1 MGRLIAKILA
11 WLAILLG
18 LALLIQPTAAQWWTS
33 TRNAKTAAQF
43 AARAEAQPTAPAAE
57 ETTAEPPEP
66 ERAYP
71 ELYAAM
77 QDYNAEIYAGGQSG
91 LTDPFAYEEAPLDL
105 AAYGYD
111 DDVLAV
117 LWIPRL
123 NLELPVYLGA
133 SRENLA
139 KGAAL
144 LGQTSMPLGGENTNT
159 VIAAHRGYYG
169 AEMLRNVQQI
179 QVGDKIQLTTP
190 WETLIYRVSELKIID
205 PSDINAVLIQPGRDL
220 LTLSTCHPYTR
231 NSQRYLVIAEHDTA
245 AADTTKEEDLQESAA
260 TWDETP
266 RQVTVEDAGGSYD
279 GTTWQAPDADAFD
292 SAAMNW
298 KTEDNA
304 RLTIASLPFLR
315 TAYDGTAQPQ
325 TLTVERIHADTQYT
339 YAPYNAYWGDYYTIQ
354 GDGAAAG
361 QTAQDDVFLYY
372 PRDTAQTQLE
382 ARADADPSV
391 LDRMEASYA
400 AYAASRYTAVPDG
413 YDELQTLCDEAKKDQ
428 KLTEAADI
436 GDYIRAYLNTN
447 YQYNASAPQPPEG
460 ADPIRYFLTESKQGY
475 SVQFASAAVVMFRM
489 FGLPAR
495 YVVGYAAPQSLFTQQ
510 EDGNWHA
517 ILQDDNAHAWA
528 EVYISG
534 QGWTPMEMTPGVLVS
549 AQQAD
554 LRTDPLPET
563 QGQDTAPAAGESSAN
578 EPAATIVPRSRLV
591 LAALLGG
598 CLLAAAVLLVLAR
611 RHAMGYG
618 RGSCNARVLAVF
630 GSIYR
635 LLVRRGLPPDTPSDA
650 PEFAAFLQSCV
661 PALEPQDAEALL
673 ALAQAAQFGAGTMT
687 EQDTDKMRKLYQ
699 VIKHTGKRKQS
710 QE

>member
-159 VIAAHRGYYG
+159 VIAAHRGRLPISALVVLLNAADEWG
-169 AEMLRNVQQI
+169 GGQITLRCAAMLGGKESAEQRITLNAGKSGVWSIAVRGITLRDHLGVF
-179 QVGDKIQLTTP
+179 
-190 WETLIYRVSELKIID
+190 
-205 PSDINAVLIQPGRDL
+205 
-220 LTLSTCHPYTR
+220 
-231 NSQRYLVIAEHDTA
+231 TA
-245 AADTTKEEDLQESAA
+245 ACPAA
-260 TWDETP
+260 V
-266 RQVTVEDAGGSYD
+266 QSQSICV
-279 GTTWQAPDADAFD
+279 
-292 SAAMNW
+292 
-298 KTEDNA
+298 
-304 RLTIASLPFLR
+304 LP
-315 TAYDGTAQPQ
+315 A
-325 TLTVERIHADTQYT
+325 
-339 YAPYNAYWGDYYTIQ
+339 
-354 GDGAAAG
+354 AAAG
-361 QTAQDDVFLYY
+361 KAKAETAPDEDG
-372 PRDTAQTQLE
+372 DE
-382 ARADADPSV
+382 ADPSV

-510 EDGNWHA
+510 EDGSWHA

-591 LAALLGG
+591 VAALLGG

-687 EQDTDKMRKLYQ
+687 EQDTDKMRKLYH

>member
-105 AAYGYD
+105 AVYGYD

-123 NLELPVYLGA
+123 NLELPVYPGA

-159 VIAAHRGYYG
+159 VIAAHRGRLPISALVVLLNAADEWG
-169 AEMLRNVQQI
+169 GGQITLRCAAMLGGKESAEQRITLNAGKSGVWSIAVRGITLRDHLGVF
-179 QVGDKIQLTTP
+179 
-190 WETLIYRVSELKIID
+190 
-205 PSDINAVLIQPGRDL
+205 
-220 LTLSTCHPYTR
+220 
-231 NSQRYLVIAEHDTA
+231 TA
-245 AADTTKEEDLQESAA
+245 ACPAA
-260 TWDETP
+260 V
-266 RQVTVEDAGGSYD
+266 QSQSICV
-279 GTTWQAPDADAFD
+279 
-292 SAAMNW
+292 
-298 KTEDNA
+298 
-304 RLTIASLPFLR
+304 LP
-315 TAYDGTAQPQ
+315 A
-325 TLTVERIHADTQYT
+325 
-339 YAPYNAYWGDYYTIQ
+339 
-354 GDGAAAG
+354 AAAG
-361 QTAQDDVFLYY
+361 KAKAETAPDEDG
-372 PRDTAQTQLE
+372 DE
-382 ARADADPSV
+382 ADPSV

-475 SVQFASAAVVMFRM
+475 SVQFASAAVVMFRI

-510 EDGNWHA
+510 EDGSWHA

-611 RHAMGYG
+611 RHAMGCG

>member
-1 MGRLIAKILA
+1 
-11 WLAILLG
+11 
-18 LALLIQPTAAQWWTS
+18 Q
-33 TRNAKTAAQF
+33 
-43 AARAEAQPTAPAAE
+43 
-57 ETTAEPPEP
+57 
-66 ERAYP
+66 
-71 ELYAAM
+71 
-77 QDYNAEIYAGGQSG
+77 
-91 LTDPFAYEEAPLDL
+91 
-105 AAYGYD
+105 
-111 DDVLAV
+111 
-117 LWIPRL
+117 
-123 NLELPVYLGA
+123 
-133 SRENLA
+133 
-139 KGAAL
+139 
-144 LGQTSMPLGGENTNT
+144 
-159 VIAAHRGYYG
+159 
-169 AEMLRNVQQI
+169 
-179 QVGDKIQLTTP
+179 
-190 WETLIYRVSELKIID
+190 RV
-205 PSDINAVLIQPGRDL
+205 
-220 LTLSTCHPYTR
+220 
-231 NSQRYLVIAEHDTA
+231 
-245 AADTTKEEDLQESAA
+245 ESAA
-260 TWDETP
+260 LSTAITWLPRVSGGRLNIQVEAAAGGVADGALNQGGGIQVSGVTDLALTASDKPEETVYL
-266 RQVTVEDAGGSYD
+266 RGFIGGSYD

-510 EDGNWHA
+510 EDGSWHA

-598 CLLAAAVLLVLAR
+598 CLLAAVVLLVLAR

-710 QE
+710 QKSVEKQSQE

>member
-159 VIAAHRGYYG
+159 VIAAHRGRLPISALVVLLNAADEWG
-169 AEMLRNVQQI
+169 GGQITLRCAAMLGGKESAEQRITLNAGKSGVWSIAVRGITLRDHLGVF
-179 QVGDKIQLTTP
+179 
-190 WETLIYRVSELKIID
+190 
-205 PSDINAVLIQPGRDL
+205 
-220 LTLSTCHPYTR
+220 
-231 NSQRYLVIAEHDTA
+231 TA
-245 AADTTKEEDLQESAA
+245 ACPAA
-260 TWDETP
+260 A
-266 RQVTVEDAGGSYD
+266 QSQSICV
-279 GTTWQAPDADAFD
+279 
-292 SAAMNW
+292 
-298 KTEDNA
+298 
-304 RLTIASLPFLR
+304 LP
-315 TAYDGTAQPQ
+315 A
-325 TLTVERIHADTQYT
+325 
-339 YAPYNAYWGDYYTIQ
+339 
-354 GDGAAAG
+354 AAAG
-361 QTAQDDVFLYY
+361 KAKAETAPDEDG
-372 PRDTAQTQLE
+372 DE
-382 ARADADPSV
+382 ADPSV

-510 EDGNWHA
+510 EDGSWHA
-517 ILQDDNAHAWA
+517 ILQDDKAHAWA
-528 EVYISG
+528 EMYISG

-618 RGSCNARVLAVF
+618 RGSYNVRVLAVF

-650 PEFAAFLQSCV
+650 PEFAVFLQSCV

-687 EQDTDKMRKLYQ
+687 EQDTDKMRKLYH

>member
-159 VIAAHRGYYG
+159 VIAAHRGRLPISALVVLLNAADEWGGGQITLRCAAMLGGKESAEQRITLNAGKSGVWSIAVRGITLRDHLG
-169 AEMLRNVQQI
+169 AF
-179 QVGDKIQLTTP
+179 
-190 WETLIYRVSELKIID
+190 
-205 PSDINAVLIQPGRDL
+205 
-220 LTLSTCHPYTR
+220 
-231 NSQRYLVIAEHDTA
+231 TA
-245 AADTTKEEDLQESAA
+245 ACPAA
-260 TWDETP
+260 V
-266 RQVTVEDAGGSYD
+266 QSQSICV
-279 GTTWQAPDADAFD
+279 
-292 SAAMNW
+292 
-298 KTEDNA
+298 
-304 RLTIASLPFLR
+304 LP
-315 TAYDGTAQPQ
+315 A
-325 TLTVERIHADTQYT
+325 
-339 YAPYNAYWGDYYTIQ
+339 
-354 GDGAAAG
+354 AAAG
-361 QTAQDDVFLYY
+361 KAKAETAPDEDG
-372 PRDTAQTQLE
+372 DE
-382 ARADADPSV
+382 ADPSV

-460 ADPIRYFLTESKQGY
+460 AAPIRYFLTESKQGY

-510 EDGNWHA
+510 EDGSWHA

>member
-179 QVGDKIQLTTP
+179 QVRDKIQLTTP

-598 CLLAAAVLLVLAR
+598 CLLAAAVMLVLAR

-687 EQDTDKMRKLYQ
+687 EQDTDKMRKLYH

>member
-1 MGRLIAKILA
+1 MGRLIAKIMA

-43 AARAEAQPTAPAAE
+43 AARAEAQPTAPAAG

-159 VIAAHRGYYG
+159 VIAAHRGRLPISALVVLLNAADEWG
-169 AEMLRNVQQI
+169 GGQITLRCAAMLGGKESAEQRITLNAGKSGVWSIAVRGITLRDHLGVF
-179 QVGDKIQLTTP
+179 
-190 WETLIYRVSELKIID
+190 
-205 PSDINAVLIQPGRDL
+205 
-220 LTLSTCHPYTR
+220 
-231 NSQRYLVIAEHDTA
+231 TA
-245 AADTTKEEDLQESAA
+245 ACPAA
-260 TWDETP
+260 V
-266 RQVTVEDAGGSYD
+266 QSQSICV
-279 GTTWQAPDADAFD
+279 
-292 SAAMNW
+292 
-298 KTEDNA
+298 
-304 RLTIASLPFLR
+304 LP
-315 TAYDGTAQPQ
+315 A
-325 TLTVERIHADTQYT
+325 
-339 YAPYNAYWGDYYTIQ
+339 
-354 GDGAAAG
+354 AAAG
-361 QTAQDDVFLYY
+361 KAKAETAPDEDG
-372 PRDTAQTQLE
+372 DE
-382 ARADADPSV
+382 ADPSV

-475 SVQFASAAVVMFRM
+475 SVQFASAAVVIFRM

-510 EDGNWHA
+510 EDGSWHA

-578 EPAATIVPRSRLV
+578 EPATTIVPRSRLV

-687 EQDTDKMRKLYQ
+687 EQDTDKMRKLYH

>member
-105 AAYGYD
+105 AVYGYD

-123 NLELPVYLGA
+123 NLELPVYPGA

-159 VIAAHRGYYG
+159 VIAAHRGRLPISALVVLLNAADEWG
-169 AEMLRNVQQI
+169 GGQITLRCAAMLGGKESAEQRITLNAGKSGVWSIAVRGITLRDHLGVF
-179 QVGDKIQLTTP
+179 
-190 WETLIYRVSELKIID
+190 
-205 PSDINAVLIQPGRDL
+205 
-220 LTLSTCHPYTR
+220 
-231 NSQRYLVIAEHDTA
+231 TA
-245 AADTTKEEDLQESAA
+245 ACPAA
-260 TWDETP
+260 V
-266 RQVTVEDAGGSYD
+266 QSQSICV
-279 GTTWQAPDADAFD
+279 
-292 SAAMNW
+292 
-298 KTEDNA
+298 
-304 RLTIASLPFLR
+304 LP
-315 TAYDGTAQPQ
+315 A
-325 TLTVERIHADTQYT
+325 
-339 YAPYNAYWGDYYTIQ
+339 
-354 GDGAAAG
+354 AAAG
-361 QTAQDDVFLYY
+361 KAKAETAPDEDG
-372 PRDTAQTQLE
+372 DE
-382 ARADADPSV
+382 ADPSV

-510 EDGNWHA
+510 EDGSWHA

-534 QGWTPMEMTPGVLVS
+534 QGWTPMEMTPDVLVS

-611 RHAMGYG
+611 RHAMGCG

>member
-159 VIAAHRGYYG
+159 VIAAHRSRLPIPALVVLLNAADEWGG
-169 AEMLRNVQQI
+169 GQITLRCAAMLGGKESAEQRITLNAGKSGVWSIAVRDITLRDHLGVF
-179 QVGDKIQLTTP
+179 
-190 WETLIYRVSELKIID
+190 
-205 PSDINAVLIQPGRDL
+205 
-220 LTLSTCHPYTR
+220 
-231 NSQRYLVIAEHDTA
+231 TA
-245 AADTTKEEDLQESAA
+245 ACPAA
-260 TWDETP
+260 AQS
-266 RQVTVEDAGGSYD
+266 RSICV
-279 GTTWQAPDADAFD
+279 
-292 SAAMNW
+292 
-298 KTEDNA
+298 
-304 RLTIASLPFLR
+304 LP
-315 TAYDGTAQPQ
+315 A
-325 TLTVERIHADTQYT
+325 
-339 YAPYNAYWGDYYTIQ
+339 
-354 GDGAAAG
+354 AAAG
-361 QTAQDDVFLYY
+361 KAKAETAPDEDG
-372 PRDTAQTQLE
+372 
-382 ARADADPSV
+382 ADADPSV

-510 EDGNWHA
+510 EDGSWHA

-563 QGQDTAPAAGESSAN
+563 QDQDTAPRSRGEQRKRTRSHHRAPQQAGFGGVAGGVPVGCCGAAGAGPPPCHGVWPGQLQRAGAGRVWQHLPPFGASR
-578 EPAATIVPRSRLV
+578 PAAGYTIRCAGVCRIFAKLCPR
-591 LAALLGG
+591 
-598 CLLAAAVLLVLAR
+598 
-611 RHAMGYG
+611 
-618 RGSCNARVLAVF
+618 
-630 GSIYR
+630 
-635 LLVRRGLPPDTPSDA
+635 P
-650 PEFAAFLQSCV
+650 
-661 PALEPQDAEALL
+661 
-673 ALAQAAQFGAGTMT
+673 
-687 EQDTDKMRKLYQ
+687 
-699 VIKHTGKRKQS
+699 
-710 QE
+710 

>member
-159 VIAAHRGYYG
+159 VIAAHRGRLPISALVVLLNAADEWG
-169 AEMLRNVQQI
+169 GGQITLRCAAMLGGKESAEQRITLNAGKSGVWSIAVRGITLRDHLGVF
-179 QVGDKIQLTTP
+179 
-190 WETLIYRVSELKIID
+190 
-205 PSDINAVLIQPGRDL
+205 
-220 LTLSTCHPYTR
+220 
-231 NSQRYLVIAEHDTA
+231 TA
-245 AADTTKEEDLQESAA
+245 ACPAA
-260 TWDETP
+260 V
-266 RQVTVEDAGGSYD
+266 QSQSICV
-279 GTTWQAPDADAFD
+279 
-292 SAAMNW
+292 
-298 KTEDNA
+298 
-304 RLTIASLPFLR
+304 LP
-315 TAYDGTAQPQ
+315 A
-325 TLTVERIHADTQYT
+325 
-339 YAPYNAYWGDYYTIQ
+339 
-354 GDGAAAG
+354 AAAG
-361 QTAQDDVFLYY
+361 KAKAETAPDEDG
-372 PRDTAQTQLE
+372 DE
-382 ARADADPSV
+382 ADPSV

-436 GDYIRAYLNTN
+436 GDYIRAYLKTN

>member
-159 VIAAHRGYYG
+159 VIAAHRGRLPISALVVLLNAADEWG
-169 AEMLRNVQQI
+169 GGQITLRCAAMLGGKESAEQRITLNAGKSGVWSIAVRGITLRDHLGVF
-179 QVGDKIQLTTP
+179 
-190 WETLIYRVSELKIID
+190 
-205 PSDINAVLIQPGRDL
+205 
-220 LTLSTCHPYTR
+220 
-231 NSQRYLVIAEHDTA
+231 TA
-245 AADTTKEEDLQESAA
+245 ACPAA
-260 TWDETP
+260 V
-266 RQVTVEDAGGSYD
+266 QSQSICV
-279 GTTWQAPDADAFD
+279 
-292 SAAMNW
+292 
-298 KTEDNA
+298 
-304 RLTIASLPFLR
+304 LP
-315 TAYDGTAQPQ
+315 A
-325 TLTVERIHADTQYT
+325 
-339 YAPYNAYWGDYYTIQ
+339 
-354 GDGAAAG
+354 AAAG
-361 QTAQDDVFLYY
+361 KAKAETAPDEDG
-372 PRDTAQTQLE
+372 DE
-382 ARADADPSV
+382 ADPSV

-673 ALAQAAQFGAGTMT
+673 ALAQAAQFGAGTMI
-687 EQDTDKMRKLYQ
+687 EQDTDKMRKLYHI
-699 VIKHTGKRKQS
+699 IKHTGKRKQS

>member
-105 AAYGYD
+105 AVYGYD

-123 NLELPVYLGA
+123 NLELPVYPGA

-159 VIAAHRGYYG
+159 VIAAHRGRLPISALVVLLNAADEWG
-169 AEMLRNVQQI
+169 GGQITLRCAAMLGGKESAEQRITLNAGKSGVWSIAVRGITLRDHLGVF
-179 QVGDKIQLTTP
+179 
-190 WETLIYRVSELKIID
+190 
-205 PSDINAVLIQPGRDL
+205 
-220 LTLSTCHPYTR
+220 
-231 NSQRYLVIAEHDTA
+231 TA
-245 AADTTKEEDLQESAA
+245 ACPAA
-260 TWDETP
+260 V
-266 RQVTVEDAGGSYD
+266 QSQSICV
-279 GTTWQAPDADAFD
+279 
-292 SAAMNW
+292 
-298 KTEDNA
+298 
-304 RLTIASLPFLR
+304 LP
-315 TAYDGTAQPQ
+315 A
-325 TLTVERIHADTQYT
+325 
-339 YAPYNAYWGDYYTIQ
+339 
-354 GDGAAAG
+354 AAAG
-361 QTAQDDVFLYY
+361 KAKAETAPDEDG
-372 PRDTAQTQLE
+372 DE
-382 ARADADPSV
+382 ADPSV

-460 ADPIRYFLTESKQGY
+460 ADPIR
-475 SVQFASAAVVMFRM
+475 
-489 FGLPAR
+489 
-495 YVVGYAAPQSLFTQQ
+495 
-510 EDGNWHA
+510 
-517 ILQDDNAHAWA
+517 
-528 EVYISG
+528 
-534 QGWTPMEMTPGVLVS
+534 
-549 AQQAD
+549 
-554 LRTDPLPET
+554 
-563 QGQDTAPAAGESSAN
+563 
-578 EPAATIVPRSRLV
+578 
-591 LAALLGG
+591 
-598 CLLAAAVLLVLAR
+598 
-611 RHAMGYG
+611 
-618 RGSCNARVLAVF
+618 
-630 GSIYR
+630 
-635 LLVRRGLPPDTPSDA
+635 
-650 PEFAAFLQSCV
+650 
-661 PALEPQDAEALL
+661 
-673 ALAQAAQFGAGTMT
+673 
-687 EQDTDKMRKLYQ
+687 
-699 VIKHTGKRKQS
+699 
-710 QE
+710 

>member
-66 ERAYP
+66 ERTYP

-159 VIAAHRGYYG
+159 VIAAHRGRLPISALVVLLNAADEWG
-169 AEMLRNVQQI
+169 GGQITLRCAAMLGGKESAEQRITLNAGKSGVWSIAVRGITLRDHLGVF
-179 QVGDKIQLTTP
+179 
-190 WETLIYRVSELKIID
+190 
-205 PSDINAVLIQPGRDL
+205 
-220 LTLSTCHPYTR
+220 
-231 NSQRYLVIAEHDTA
+231 TA
-245 AADTTKEEDLQESAA
+245 ACPAA
-260 TWDETP
+260 V
-266 RQVTVEDAGGSYD
+266 QSQSICV
-279 GTTWQAPDADAFD
+279 
-292 SAAMNW
+292 
-298 KTEDNA
+298 
-304 RLTIASLPFLR
+304 LP
-315 TAYDGTAQPQ
+315 A
-325 TLTVERIHADTQYT
+325 
-339 YAPYNAYWGDYYTIQ
+339 
-354 GDGAAAG
+354 AAAG
-361 QTAQDDVFLYY
+361 KAKAETAPDEDG
-372 PRDTAQTQLE
+372 DE
-382 ARADADPSV
+382 ADPSV

-413 YDELQTLCDEAKKDQ
+413 YDELQALCDEAKKDQ

-661 PALEPQDAEALL
+661 PALDPQGAGALL

-687 EQDTDKMRKLYQ
+687 EQDTDKMRKLYH

>member
-159 VIAAHRGYYG
+159 VIAAHRGRLPIS
-169 AEMLRNVQQI
+169 ALV
-179 QVGDKIQLTTP
+179 V
-190 WETLIYRVSELKIID
+190 
-205 PSDINAVLIQPGRDL
+205 L
-220 LTLSTCHPYTR
+220 LTAADEWGGGQITLRCAAMLGGKESAE
-231 NSQRYLVIAEHDTA
+231 QRITLNAGKSGVWSIAVRGITLRDHLGVFTA
-245 AADTTKEEDLQESAA
+245 ACPAA
-260 TWDETP
+260 V
-266 RQVTVEDAGGSYD
+266 QSQSICV
-279 GTTWQAPDADAFD
+279 
-292 SAAMNW
+292 
-298 KTEDNA
+298 
-304 RLTIASLPFLR
+304 LP
-315 TAYDGTAQPQ
+315 A
-325 TLTVERIHADTQYT
+325 
-339 YAPYNAYWGDYYTIQ
+339 
-354 GDGAAAG
+354 AAAG
-361 QTAQDDVFLYY
+361 KAKAETAPDEDG
-372 PRDTAQTQLE
+372 DE
-382 ARADADPSV
+382 ADPSV

-475 SVQFASAAVVMFRM
+475 SVQFASAAVVMFSM

-510 EDGNWHA
+510 EDGSWHA

>member
-1 MGRLIAKILA
+1 M
-11 WLAILLG
+11 LLPVVVL
-18 LALLIQPTAAQWWTS
+18 LALAGAAPAVPACLLLLAGWMGAWAASCSVQRRALWGRRDTENYRQNLCRHYNIQKSAALAAGGLCLALALPCWWLLRPALGVPLGWLQPAAQ
-33 TRNAKTAAQF
+33 
-43 AARAEAQPTAPAAE
+43 
-57 ETTAEPPEP
+57 
-66 ERAYP
+66 
-71 ELYAAM
+71 
-77 QDYNAEIYAGGQSG
+77 
-91 LTDPFAYEEAPLDL
+91 
-105 AAYGYD
+105 
-111 DDVLAV
+111 
-117 LWIPRL
+117 
-123 NLELPVYLGA
+123 
-133 SRENLA
+133 
-139 KGAAL
+139 
-144 LGQTSMPLGGENTNT
+144 
-159 VIAAHRGYYG
+159 
-169 AEMLRNVQQI
+169 
-179 QVGDKIQLTTP
+179 
-190 WETLIYRVSELKIID
+190 RV
-205 PSDINAVLIQPGRDL
+205 
-220 LTLSTCHPYTR
+220 
-231 NSQRYLVIAEHDTA
+231 
-245 AADTTKEEDLQESAA
+245 ESAA
-260 TWDETP
+260 LSTAITWLPRVSGGRLNIQVEAAAGGVADGALNQGGGIQVSGVTDLALTASDKPEETVYL
-266 RQVTVEDAGGSYD
+266 RGFIGGSYD

-325 TLTVERIHADTQYT
+325 TLTVERIHRPIPSTPMHRIT
-339 YAPYNAYWGDYYTIQ
+339 PT
-354 GDGAAAG
+354 GAIITPSRAMRRRGPDRAG
-361 QTAQDDVFLYY
+361 RCVPVLPAGYRPNPAGS
-372 PRDTAQTQLE
+372 PR
-382 ARADADPSV
+382 RCDPSV

-510 EDGNWHA
+510 EDGSWHA

-598 CLLAAAVLLVLAR
+598 CLLAAVVLLVLAR

-710 QE
+710 QKSVEKQSQE

>member
-105 AAYGYD
+105 AVYGYD

-159 VIAAHRGYYG
+159 VIAAHRGRLPISALVVLLNAADEWG
-169 AEMLRNVQQI
+169 GGQITLRCAAMLGGKESAEQRITLNAGKSGVWSIAVRGITLRDHLGVF
-179 QVGDKIQLTTP
+179 
-190 WETLIYRVSELKIID
+190 
-205 PSDINAVLIQPGRDL
+205 
-220 LTLSTCHPYTR
+220 
-231 NSQRYLVIAEHDTA
+231 TA
-245 AADTTKEEDLQESAA
+245 ACPAA
-260 TWDETP
+260 V
-266 RQVTVEDAGGSYD
+266 QSQSICV
-279 GTTWQAPDADAFD
+279 
-292 SAAMNW
+292 
-298 KTEDNA
+298 
-304 RLTIASLPFLR
+304 LP
-315 TAYDGTAQPQ
+315 A
-325 TLTVERIHADTQYT
+325 
-339 YAPYNAYWGDYYTIQ
+339 
-354 GDGAAAG
+354 AAAG
-361 QTAQDDVFLYY
+361 KAKAETAPDEDG
-372 PRDTAQTQLE
+372 DE
-382 ARADADPSV
+382 ADPSV

-510 EDGNWHA
+510 EDGSWHA

-687 EQDTDKMRKLYQ
+687 EQDTDKMRKLYH

>member
-159 VIAAHRGYYG
+159 VIAAHRGRLPISALVVLLNAADEWG
-169 AEMLRNVQQI
+169 GGQITLRCAAMLGGKESAEQRITLNAGKSGVWSIAVRGITLRDHLGVF
-179 QVGDKIQLTTP
+179 
-190 WETLIYRVSELKIID
+190 
-205 PSDINAVLIQPGRDL
+205 
-220 LTLSTCHPYTR
+220 
-231 NSQRYLVIAEHDTA
+231 TA
-245 AADTTKEEDLQESAA
+245 ACPAA
-260 TWDETP
+260 V
-266 RQVTVEDAGGSYD
+266 QSQSICV
-279 GTTWQAPDADAFD
+279 
-292 SAAMNW
+292 
-298 KTEDNA
+298 
-304 RLTIASLPFLR
+304 LP
-315 TAYDGTAQPQ
+315 A
-325 TLTVERIHADTQYT
+325 
-339 YAPYNAYWGDYYTIQ
+339 
-354 GDGAAAG
+354 AAAG
-361 QTAQDDVFLYY
+361 KAKAETAPDEDG
-372 PRDTAQTQLE
+372 DE
-382 ARADADPSV
+382 ADPSV

-510 EDGNWHA
+510 EDGSWHA

-618 RGSCNARVLAVF
+618 RGSYNARVLAVF

-650 PEFAAFLQSCV
+650 PEFAVFLQSCV

-687 EQDTDKMRKLYQ
+687 EQDTDKMRKLYH

>member
-159 VIAAHRGYYG
+159 VIAAHRGRLPISALVVLLNAADEWG
-169 AEMLRNVQQI
+169 GGQITLRCAAMLGGKESAEQRITLNAGKSGVWSIAVRGITLRDHLGVF
-179 QVGDKIQLTTP
+179 
-190 WETLIYRVSELKIID
+190 
-205 PSDINAVLIQPGRDL
+205 
-220 LTLSTCHPYTR
+220 
-231 NSQRYLVIAEHDTA
+231 TA
-245 AADTTKEEDLQESAA
+245 ACPAA
-260 TWDETP
+260 A
-266 RQVTVEDAGGSYD
+266 QSQSICV
-279 GTTWQAPDADAFD
+279 
-292 SAAMNW
+292 
-298 KTEDNA
+298 
-304 RLTIASLPFLR
+304 LP
-315 TAYDGTAQPQ
+315 A
-325 TLTVERIHADTQYT
+325 
-339 YAPYNAYWGDYYTIQ
+339 
-354 GDGAAAG
+354 AAAG
-361 QTAQDDVFLYY
+361 KAKAETAPDEDG
-372 PRDTAQTQLE
+372 DE
-382 ARADADPSV
+382 ADPSV

-413 YDELQTLCDEAKKDQ
+413 YDELQTLCEEAKKDQ

-510 EDGNWHA
+510 EDGSWHA

-528 EVYISG
+528 EMYISG
-534 QGWTPMEMTPGVLVS
+534 QGWTPMEMTPGVQVS

-687 EQDTDKMRKLYQ
+687 EQDTDKMRKLYH

>member
-159 VIAAHRGYYG
+159 VIAAHRGRLPISALVVLLNAADEWG
-169 AEMLRNVQQI
+169 GGQITLRCAAMLGGKESAEQRITLNAGKSGVWSIAVRGITLRDHLGVF
-179 QVGDKIQLTTP
+179 
-190 WETLIYRVSELKIID
+190 
-205 PSDINAVLIQPGRDL
+205 
-220 LTLSTCHPYTR
+220 
-231 NSQRYLVIAEHDTA
+231 TA
-245 AADTTKEEDLQESAA
+245 ACPAA
-260 TWDETP
+260 V
-266 RQVTVEDAGGSYD
+266 QSQSICV
-279 GTTWQAPDADAFD
+279 
-292 SAAMNW
+292 
-298 KTEDNA
+298 
-304 RLTIASLPFLR
+304 LP
-315 TAYDGTAQPQ
+315 A
-325 TLTVERIHADTQYT
+325 
-339 YAPYNAYWGDYYTIQ
+339 
-354 GDGAAAG
+354 AAAG
-361 QTAQDDVFLYY
+361 KAKAETAPDEDG
-372 PRDTAQTQLE
+372 DE
-382 ARADADPSV
+382 ADPSV

-475 SVQFASAAVVMFRM
+475 SVQFASAAVVMFSM

-510 EDGNWHA
+510 EDGSWHA

-534 QGWTPMEMTPGVLVS
+534 QGWTPMEMTPDVLVS

>member
-159 VIAAHRGYYG
+159 VIAAHRGRLPISALVVLLNAADEWG
-169 AEMLRNVQQI
+169 GGQITLRCAAMLGGKESAEQRITLNAGKSGVWSIAVRGITLRDHLGVF
-179 QVGDKIQLTTP
+179 
-190 WETLIYRVSELKIID
+190 
-205 PSDINAVLIQPGRDL
+205 
-220 LTLSTCHPYTR
+220 
-231 NSQRYLVIAEHDTA
+231 TA
-245 AADTTKEEDLQESAA
+245 ACPAA
-260 TWDETP
+260 V
-266 RQVTVEDAGGSYD
+266 QSQSICV
-279 GTTWQAPDADAFD
+279 
-292 SAAMNW
+292 
-298 KTEDNA
+298 
-304 RLTIASLPFLR
+304 LP
-315 TAYDGTAQPQ
+315 A
-325 TLTVERIHADTQYT
+325 
-339 YAPYNAYWGDYYTIQ
+339 
-354 GDGAAAG
+354 AAAG
-361 QTAQDDVFLYY
+361 KAKAETAPDEDG
-372 PRDTAQTQLE
+372 DE
-382 ARADADPSV
+382 ADPSV

-413 YDELQTLCDEAKKDQ
+413 YDELQALCDEAKKDQ

-475 SVQFASAAVVMFRM
+475 SVQFASAAVVIFRM

-650 PEFAAFLQSCV
+650 PEFAVFLQSCV

-673 ALAQAAQFGAGTMT
+673 ALAQAAQFGAGTMN
-687 EQDTDKMRKLYQ
+687 EQDTDKMRKLYH

>member
-159 VIAAHRGYYG
+159 VIAAHRGRLPISALVVLLNAADEWG
-169 AEMLRNVQQI
+169 GGQITLRCAAMLGGKESAEQRITLNAGKSGVWSIAVRGITLRDHLGVF
-179 QVGDKIQLTTP
+179 
-190 WETLIYRVSELKIID
+190 
-205 PSDINAVLIQPGRDL
+205 
-220 LTLSTCHPYTR
+220 
-231 NSQRYLVIAEHDTA
+231 TA
-245 AADTTKEEDLQESAA
+245 ACPAA
-260 TWDETP
+260 V
-266 RQVTVEDAGGSYD
+266 QSQSICV
-279 GTTWQAPDADAFD
+279 
-292 SAAMNW
+292 
-298 KTEDNA
+298 
-304 RLTIASLPFLR
+304 LP
-315 TAYDGTAQPQ
+315 A
-325 TLTVERIHADTQYT
+325 
-339 YAPYNAYWGDYYTIQ
+339 
-354 GDGAAAG
+354 AAAG
-361 QTAQDDVFLYY
+361 KAKAETAPDEDG
-372 PRDTAQTQLE
+372 DE
-382 ARADADPSV
+382 ADPSV

-475 SVQFASAAVVMFRM
+475 SVQFASAAVVMFSM

-510 EDGNWHA
+510 EDGSWHA

-578 EPAATIVPRSRLV
+578 EPATTIVPRSRLV